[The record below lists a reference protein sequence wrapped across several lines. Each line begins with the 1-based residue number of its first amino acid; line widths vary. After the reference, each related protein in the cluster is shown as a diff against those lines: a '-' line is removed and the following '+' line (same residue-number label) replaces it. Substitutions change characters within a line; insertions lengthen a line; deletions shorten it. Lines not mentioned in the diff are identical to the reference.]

1 MKKLQC
7 EICGGALVMQDGM
20 AVCES
25 CGMKFSKEEVQK
37 MVVELS
43 GPIQIDGEVKVSGVE
58 DADVLY
64 RRATDFIKLK
74 DKDSALKN
82 YTEMTTKY
90 PGDYRGWV
98 GMAELSLP
106 SGVLKKEWSDRSKY
120 GYETYFCPVCG
131 TGPYRWSHDSD
142 RHCRYREYKYNEGR
156 EVFVRVPM
164 KLDLKEIETRR
175 EQSVQ
180 RIQEYMSKAIIAAD
194 SSLRGELEETQK
206 RFLKKCHEIV
216 DQMLAEAEKWNQD
229 RVDEIIGVKKE
240 LVGKTYWKKAN
251 TEFLQSR
258 FKAEII
264 LPLLTGLSLEEI
276 KRQCSEKV
284 KKKRVTITKIWEWY
298 EDHID
303 FGFEYGGDHSSI
315 NIPIQ
320 PAYQTLGDIR
330 PLLDGQKTGF
340 LFNSTYSYANDPDK
354 DKGPVFEFD
363 E

>member
-1 MKKLQC
+1 
-7 EICGGALVMQDGM
+7 MQDGM

-25 CGMKFSKEEVQK
+25 CGMKFSKEEVKK

-74 DKDSALKN
+74 DKNSALKN

-106 SGVLKKEWSDRSKY
+106 SGVLKKEWSDPDKDRFK
-120 GYETYFCPVCG
+120 TTFCPACG
-131 TGPYRWSHDSD
+131 AGPYDS
-142 RHCRYREYKYNEGR
+142 RYKDSPWHYCTKVSEYGHGNLVR

-164 KLDLKEIETRR
+164 ELDLKEIENRR

-180 RIQEYMSKAIIAAD
+180 RIQEYMAKAIIAAD
-194 SSLRGELEETQK
+194 SPLRGELEETQK
-206 RFLKKCHEIV
+206 RFLKKCYEIV
-216 DQMLAEAEKWNQD
+216 DQALTEAEKWNQD
-229 RVDEIIGVKKE
+229 RAEEIIGVKRE

-251 TEFLQSR
+251 TEFLKRR
-258 FKAEII
+258 FKVNTI
-264 LPLLTGLSLEEI
+264 LPLLTGLTFEEI
-276 KRQCSEKV
+276 KRQCREEV
-284 KKKRVTITKIWEWY
+284 KERPIIDGIGEWY
-298 EDHID
+298 EDHITL
-303 FGFEYGGDHSSI
+303 GFIYGSGKGTYGSI
-315 NIPIQ
+315 SIPIQ
-320 PAYQTLGDIR
+320 PDYQTLGDIR

-340 LFNSTYSYANDPDK
+340 FFNSTYSYANDPDK
-354 DKGPVFEFD
+354 EKGPVFEFD